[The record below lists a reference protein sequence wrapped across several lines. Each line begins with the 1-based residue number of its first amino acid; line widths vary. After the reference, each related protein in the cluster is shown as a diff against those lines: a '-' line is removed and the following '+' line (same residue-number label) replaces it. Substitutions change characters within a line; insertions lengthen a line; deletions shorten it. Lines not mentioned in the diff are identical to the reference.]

1 MKARV
6 RCVKESSVA
15 TQRAL
20 CIISMDKILKREE
33 AEAASDDGAAES

>member
-6 RCVKESSVA
+6 RCVKESSR
-15 TQRAL
+15 QRQM
-20 CIISMDKILKREE
+20 CIRDSSMDKILKREE